1 MAALGGPAHI
11 PLHARTE
18 VVLDA
23 DGGPVGL
30 KAGEPDAPLERRRDR
45 PAVGASEQHHGS
57 SQPQSAPYGLAGR
70 PPSGPTA
77 GGPSRAASCE
87 SAEPCTRASTS
98 STG

>member
-45 PAVGASEQHHGS
+45 PAVGASEHHPRS
-57 SQPQSAPYGLAGR
+57 SQPQSAAYGLAGR
-70 PPSGPTA
+70 P